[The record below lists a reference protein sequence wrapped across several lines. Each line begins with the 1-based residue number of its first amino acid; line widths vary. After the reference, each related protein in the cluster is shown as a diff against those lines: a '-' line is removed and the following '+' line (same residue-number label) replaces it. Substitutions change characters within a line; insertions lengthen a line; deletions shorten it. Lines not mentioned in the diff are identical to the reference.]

1 MPESEHMKLNKNDRI
16 RYDGSIYE
24 VVAIVMATIYLREV
38 GCSDSYNGNCYD
50 MRDVQK
56 MYRDIEIMEKRK

>member
-1 MPESEHMKLNKNDRI
+1 MKLNKNDRI

-24 VVAIVMATIYLREV
+24 VVAVIMTTIYLREV
-38 GCSDSYNGNCYD
+38 SYPGTTDGNCYD
-50 MRDVQK
+50 MQDVQK